1 MKNKDDIKHITKL
14 FTLHVIRLFESLP
27 VRLTEYDKL
36 RNK

>member
-1 MKNKDDIKHITKL
+1 MKNKDDIKHITKQL
-14 FTLHVIRLFESLP
+14 MLRVIRLFESLP